1 MLKLVL
7 LFMMSV
13 SLFGA
18 HYPTPF
24 SDLAHPLFK
33 TRVQLDPLTEVPTLR
48 RVTLDYVHHSD
59 RVLGHF
65 YRIKMSSSTQEKK
78 AYYQALMKLEE
89 EHADLIAYTKSYI
102 QTVMEDDNYPLFL
115 KMVRTK
121 SPIFYSD
128 AYLREKVYT
137 YYHANRAVEAS
148 CYLDTRIKNEWTDL
162 AYFYPTKRLNY
173 ASTENAYYREVF
185 LITTDTSPYG
195 QKIKA
200 FFKHN
205 NVKYKTLNYEKD
217 AEAKQLFKKFK
228 GQGIPLLIINN
239 RTLVGYNEKEMDRL
253 LRR

>member
-1 MLKLVL
+1 MFKLSL
-7 LFMMSV
+7 LLTISL

-33 TRVQLDPLTEVPTLR
+33 TRVQLDALTEVPTLR
-48 RVTLDYVHHSD
+48 QVTLDYVRHSD
-59 RVLGHF
+59 HVLGHF
-65 YRIKMSSSTQEKK
+65 YRIKMSSSAQDKK
-78 AYYQALMKLEE
+78 EYHQALVKLEE
-89 EHADLIAYTKSYI
+89 EHADLVAYTKSYI
-102 QTVMEDDNYPLFL
+102 QTVIEDDNYPLFL

-121 SPIFYSD
+121 SPIFYKD

-137 YYHANRAVEAS
+137 YYHEHRAVETS

-162 AYFYPTKRLNY
+162 AYFYPTKKFNY
-173 ASTENAYYREVF
+173 ASTDNAYYREVF
-185 LITTDTSPYG
+185 LITIDKSPYG
-195 QKIKA
+195 KKIKA

-205 NVKYKTLNYEKD
+205 NVKYKTLNYEKNK
-217 AEAKQLFKKFK
+217 EAKQLFKKFK